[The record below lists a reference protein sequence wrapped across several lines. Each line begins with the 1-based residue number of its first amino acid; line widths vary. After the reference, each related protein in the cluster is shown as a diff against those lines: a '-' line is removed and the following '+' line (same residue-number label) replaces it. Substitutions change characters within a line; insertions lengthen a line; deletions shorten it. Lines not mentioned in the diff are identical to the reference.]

1 LTVGLTPVP
10 AESNSSYFSDNDI
23 ARTHLVCTLFS
34 KGIEKIRGGT
44 AALVDGKTSPFAFA
58 LGAVSCSFRKEIK
71 PYEQYEMWTR
81 VLTWDHKWLYV
92 VTHFVRKDAAEPTG
106 MSLYPSQHTASGS
119 RRSSLVD
126 EQLTKDGKKKPVVY
140 ASALSK
146 CVFKK
151 GRVTIAPEVM
161 LEASGL
167 LPPKS
172 EVTPLSREESPDPM
186 VEVLSKAGVHEVL
199 LHAVESLNPSNKAA
213 VKSTQF
219 VEPDSRRSTISSK
232 SADFFPE
239 DSPEGPE
246 RRSSADWTVDAIEAE
261 RLRGLEVAKHL
272 AKQDA
277 LENHFNSDTDALG
290 RHTDGTGITGVVTTL
305 AQLGK
310 LSNTQFL

>member
-1 LTVGLTPVP
+1 MTNPLPI
-10 AESNSSYFSDNDI
+10 ESNSSYFSDNDI

-34 KGIEKIRGGT
+34 RGIEKIRGGT
-44 AALVDGKTSPFAFA
+44 AVLVDGKTSPFAFA

-92 VTHFVRKDAAEPTG
+92 VTHFVRKDAAEPNG
-106 MSLYPSQHTASGS
+106 FSLYTSQQRSSGS
-119 RRSSLVD
+119 RKSSLVD
-126 EQLTKDGKKKPVVY
+126 RAISKDGKKKPIIY

-151 GRVTIAPEVM
+151 GRITIAPEVM

-167 LPPKS
+167 LPPKA
-172 EVTPLSREESPDPM
+172 ETENATTSREGSPDPM
-186 VEVLSKAGVHEVL
+186 VEVLSKKGIHEVPL
-199 LHAVESLNPSNKAA
+199 YALESMDASNRAA

-219 VEPDSRRSTISSK
+219 AEHGSSWSMGGKSTNLVPDGLYEGPSRRT
-232 SADFFPE
+232 
-239 DSPEGPE
+239 
-246 RRSSADWTVDAIEAE
+246 SADWTLDAIEVE
-261 RLRGLEVAKHL
+261 RLRGLEIANHL
-272 AKQDA
+272 AQQET
-277 LENHFNSDTDALG
+277 LEDHFNSDTDALG

-310 LSNTQFL
+310 LSSTQFL